1 MRSDPLKKGINAA
14 PQRAL
19 LKALG
24 LCDAEIERPLIGVV
38 SSQNDI
44 VPGHVFLDKITDAV
58 KQGVALGGGVPI
70 VFPAIAVCDGLAMG
84 HKGMKYSLVSR
95 ELIADSVE
103 AMATAHPFDGL
114 VMVAACDKNVPGL
127 LMAAARLNIPSIVI
141 SGGAMLAGRACGRKL
156 SYSDISEGV
165 SRFRTGQIDAKTF
178 LELEN
183 KSCPTCGSCSGM
195 FTANSMNCLTEV
207 LGMAL
212 PGNGTIPAV
221 MSARYRLAKEAGLA
235 VMELVRNNVC
245 PRDIM
250 TKEAFENALTV
261 DMALGC
267 STNSMLHLPAIAHEC
282 GFELDLTEANA
293 ISARTPNL
301 CHLAPAGHRYI
312 EAVRDFYRL
321 TGPTPLLPRFA
332 MGNWWSRYY
341 RYTQDGYL
349 ALMDRFKR
357 EGIPFTTSVIDMDWH
372 RVDDVDPKYGSG
384 WTGYSWNRELFP
396 DPPAF
401 LADLHRRGL
410 RTTLN
415 VHPRDGVRAFEDAY
429 PEVAKRVGIDPATE
443 ENVEFDLTN
452 PDFVDAYFDMHHRM
466 EGEGVDFWWL
476 DWQQGGVTRQK
487 GLDPLWMLNHM
498 HYLDSGR
505 GGNWPLTFSRYAGP
519 GSHRYPVGFSG
530 DTIVTWE
537 SLAFQPQFTA
547 TASNIGYGWWSH
559 DIGGH
564 MFGYRNEELEARWY
578 QLGAFSPINRLHS
591 SNSPFS
597 GKEPWNFNR
606 DVSAAM
612 VDALRLRHAMMPYLY
627 TMNYRAA
634 EAGRPL
640 VEPMYWQNP
649 DTPDA
654 YEVPDEFRFGT
665 ELVVAPIVSPD
676 DAAACRGRADAW
688 LPQGEW
694 FDFFDGRRYVSSD
707 AAGRRL
713 EVWRSLDRTPVFAK
727 AGAIVPLQDV
737 AESGEAINSIA
748 NPQALRVLVFP
759 GADGSFVM
767 REDRGT
773 WGAPSADTAIAFTWG
788 GADASPSAF
797 TVAPV
802 TGDTSAVPEL
812 RDWTVVFRGVAP
824 VDAASG
830 VRAWSG
836 EAPVEATVAYD
847 EATMSLTVSVTGIS
861 SAASLRIEIP
871 GGLRIADNP
880 VESDAMDL
888 LLHAQMLY
896 RTKELALQA
905 VHKLGIGTIGALR
918 TMNRGPRYANDFW
931 ITDMPDAVAGALE
944 EILLR
949 S

>member
-1 MRSDPLKKGINAA
+1 MAQSPQLKHSSPTSPDPQDFRLDATPAMRADN
-14 PQRAL
+14 
-19 LKALG
+19 
-24 LCDAEIERPLIGVV
+24 VV
-38 SSQNDI
+38 SGEHWRI
-44 VPGHVFLDKITDAV
+44 GLITDSLVRFEWSDSGVFENRPTQTVLNRDFGSPVERRVTERDGRVIIDTAALTIVYDQQPFSKEGLSVVV
-58 KQGVALGGGVPI
+58 KGVADTQFNTWHYGDAQRGNLKGTARTLDEADGAIELDNGVI
-70 VFPAIAVCDGLAMG
+70 SRDGWAVIDDSAANIIIEADTVNGKANPFG
-84 HKGMKYSLVSR
+84 TWVSPR
-95 ELIADSVE
+95 
-103 AMATAHPFDGL
+103 ATA
-114 VMVAACDKNVPGL
+114 
-127 LMAAARLNIPSIVI
+127 
-141 SGGAMLAGRACGRKL
+141 
-156 SYSDISEGV
+156 E
-165 SRFRTGQIDAKTF
+165 T
-178 LELEN
+178 
-183 KSCPTCGSCSGM
+183 
-195 FTANSMNCLTEV
+195 
-207 LGMAL
+207 
-212 PGNGTIPAV
+212 
-221 MSARYRLAKEAGLA
+221 
-235 VMELVRNNVC
+235 
-245 PRDIM
+245 
-250 TKEAFENALTV
+250 
-261 DMALGC
+261 
-267 STNSMLHLPAIAHEC
+267 
-282 GFELDLTEANA
+282 DLYFFGY
-293 ISARTPNL
+293 
-301 CHLAPAGHRYI
+301 GHRYI

-466 EGEGVDFWWL
+466 EAEGVDFWWL

-676 DAAACRGRADAW
+676 DAAACRGRAAAW

-713 EVWRSLDRTPVFAK
+713 EVWRSLDRMPVFAK
-727 AGAIVPLQDV
+727 AG
-737 AESGEAINSIA
+737 
-748 NPQALRVLVFP
+748 
-759 GADGSFVM
+759 
-767 REDRGT
+767 DR
-773 WGAPSADTAIAFTWG
+773 
-788 GADASPSAF
+788 
-797 TVAPV
+797 
-802 TGDTSAVPEL
+802 
-812 RDWTVVFRGVAP
+812 
-824 VDAASG
+824 
-830 VRAWSG
+830 
-836 EAPVEATVAYD
+836 
-847 EATMSLTVSVTGIS
+847 
-861 SAASLRIEIP
+861 
-871 GGLRIADNP
+871 
-880 VESDAMDL
+880 
-888 LLHAQMLY
+888 
-896 RTKELALQA
+896 
-905 VHKLGIGTIGALR
+905 
-918 TMNRGPRYANDFW
+918 
-931 ITDMPDAVAGALE
+931 AVAGRRGIRRSDQLYRQPAGPARAGVPWCRRLVRHARGSRHVGRHQRRHRDSVHVGRGRCVAQRLHRRAGYRRYVRRTRVARLDGRVPRRRAGRCGQRRACMVRRGSGRGNGGVRRGDHEPDRVRHRHQLGCQSAHRDSRRSAHRRQSGRIGRDGPTAARPDALPHQGARAAGGPQARHRRDRRPAHHE
-944 EILLR
+944 PWSALR
-949 S
+949 QRFLDHRHARCGGRRARRNFAAQLSPVAVFCNIRVRPGMRR